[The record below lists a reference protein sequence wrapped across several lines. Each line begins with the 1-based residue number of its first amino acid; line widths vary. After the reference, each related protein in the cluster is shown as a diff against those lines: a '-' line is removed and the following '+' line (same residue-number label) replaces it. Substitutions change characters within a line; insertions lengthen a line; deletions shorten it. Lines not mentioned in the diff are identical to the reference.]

1 MNKKDIN
8 DLNERI
14 WNLKDKEYYE
24 EDDPF
29 KQMWALIA
37 DLSLLQGEG
46 QKELKNVAQSVAM
59 LSTLMGILTEKISEL
74 EEKIN
79 DKK

>member
-1 MNKKDIN
+1 MNLD
-8 DLNERI
+8 DLNNRI
-14 WNLKDKEYYE
+14 WDLKDKEFNNE
-24 EDDPF
+24 EDPI
-29 KQMWALIA
+29 KQMWSLIA

-74 EEKIN
+74 EEKLN
-79 DKK
+79 DK

>member
-1 MNKKDIN
+1 MNLDELN
-8 DLNERI
+8 DRI
-14 WNLKDKEYYE
+14 WDLKDKEFYNE
-24 EDDPF
+24 KDPV

-79 DKK
+79 EK

>member
-1 MNKKDIN
+1 MNSKDLN

-14 WNLKDKEYYE
+14 WDLKDKEYFNE
-24 EDDPF
+24 EDPM
-29 KQMWALIA
+29 KALWSLIA
-37 DLSLLQGEG
+37 DLSILQGQG

>member
-1 MNKKDIN
+1 MNLDELN
-8 DLNERI
+8 DRI
-14 WNLKDKEYYE
+14 WDLKDKEFHNE
-24 EDDPF
+24 EDPI
-29 KQMWALIA
+29 KQIWALIA

-74 EEKIN
+74 EEKLN
-79 DKK
+79 DK

>member
-1 MNKKDIN
+1 MNLDELN
-8 DLNERI
+8 DRI
-14 WNLKDKEYYE
+14 WDLKDKEFYNE
-24 EDDPF
+24 EDPI

-74 EEKIN
+74 EEKLN
-79 DKK
+79 DK

>member
-1 MNKKDIN
+1 MNLD
-8 DLNERI
+8 DLNNRI
-14 WNLKDKEYYE
+14 WDLKDKEFHNE
-24 EDDPF
+24 EDPI
-29 KQMWALIA
+29 KQMWSLIG

-74 EEKIN
+74 EEKLN
-79 DKK
+79 DK